1 MGDFDPDVFLTA
13 TLTEANSTQSIPVDA
28 GEYPA
33 IAEEVET
40 RPWQGKKDPSKSGIS
55 LDIQWNIDSAEQRQK
70 LGREK
75 VIVRQSIMID
85 LNESKG
91 IDTGKGKN
99 VRLGRLREAVGLNTP
114 GQPFNFL
121 MLKGKAAKV
130 KVEQR
135 PEGDVIY
142 NDVTAVA
149 AL

>member
-1 MGDFDPDVFLTA
+1 MGAFDPEVFLTA

-28 GEYPA
+28 GEYPGLVD
-33 IAEEVET
+33 EVEV
-40 RPWQGKKDPSKSGIS
+40 RSWQGKKDPSKSGIS
-55 LDIQWNIDSAEQRQK
+55 LDLLWNIDSAQQREK
-70 LGREK
+70 LGRDK

-85 LNESKG
+85 LNESGG

-99 VRLGRLREAVGLNTP
+99 IRLGRLREATGCNRP
-114 GQPFNFL
+114 GEPFNFL
-121 MLKGKAAKV
+121 MFKGRAAKV